1 MNVIHRTLMEDIAVT
16 NDFKLKRPIGL
27 FTILASSLALAACST
42 SPAEAA
48 SSTPE
53 RTAESQHACGHTMGL
68 SAADTDYDMCVRSLL
83 MTLSGMDQAKLVQR
97 DRQVCMQRGLRP
109 GSSDFAVCVVDA
121 ETPISN

>member
-16 NDFKLKRPIGL
+16 NDFKPKRPIGL

-42 SPAEAA
+42 SPADAA

-53 RTAESQHACGHTMGL
+53 RMAEVEQVCGHTMRL

-97 DRQVCMQRGLRP
+97 DRQVCMQRGLKP

-121 ETPISN
+121 ETPINN